1 MTALNFAIT
10 DDGIFLATDS
20 LVTHEGQ
27 PLMFTTKVLT
37 VPHLD
42 GLICA
47 TGSIV
52 LFHRWALNV
61 LREASSGMMSYLDH
75 DTPEEL
81 NSIWAGMSEDERGSG
96 TGTIYHFGYDRDF
109 DRFEGFAYRS
119 SNNFESEPLAH
130 NIYTKPPMAGQFS
143 ITSFP
148 DDFVETCR
156 GQKMEQDKLPADKRV
171 HIGGHVIAYTLQRNS
186 REGQPTTTFTTVQTA
201 FEFED
206 LVDMYRVTMER
217 GSDFWKK

>member
-10 DDGIFLATDS
+10 DDGVFLATDS
-20 LVTHEGQ
+20 LVTHEGE
-27 PLMFTTKVLT
+27 PLRFTTKVLT

-52 LFHRWALNV
+52 LFHRWALEV
-61 LREASSGMMSYLDH
+61 LSQTSSGQMSFIDH
-75 DTPEEL
+75 AVPDAL
-81 NSIWAGMSEDERGSG
+81 MSIWTGMSEEERCG
-96 TGTIYHFGYDRDF
+96 TATIYHFGYDADE

-119 SNNFESEPLAH
+119 SSNFESEYLEN
-130 NIYTKPPMAGQFS
+130 NIYIKPPFAGQFS
-143 ITSFP
+143 MTGFP

-156 GQKMEQDKLPADKRV
+156 GQKIEQDKLPADKRV
-171 HIGGHVIAYTLQRNS
+171 HIGGHVMAYTLQRHK
-186 REGQPTTTFTTVQTA
+186 REGQPTTTFTTVETA

-206 LVDMYRVTMER
+206 FSDMDHRAMMRDIE
-217 GSDFWKK
+217 DE

>member
-20 LVTHEGQ
+20 LVTHEGE
-27 PLMFTTKVLT
+27 PLRFTTKVLT

-42 GLICA
+42 GLICG

-52 LFHRWALNV
+52 LFHRWALDV
-61 LREASSGMMSYLDH
+61 LGQASSGQMSYLDV
-75 DTPEEL
+75 DTPESL
-81 NSIWAGMSEDERGSG
+81 VSIWADMSEEERGGG
-96 TGTIYHFGYDRDF
+96 TGTIYHFGYDPDK

-119 SNNFESEPLAH
+119 SNGFESERLEQD
-130 NIYTKPPMAGQFS
+130 IYIKPPFAGQFS
-143 ITSFP
+143 LIGFP

-156 GQKMEQDKLPADKRV
+156 GQKIEQDKLPADKRV
-171 HIGGHVIAYTLQRNS
+171 HIGGHVIAYTLQRNK
-186 REGQPTTTFTTVQTA
+186 REGQPTTTYATVQTA

-206 LVDMYRVTMER
+206 IRDMYRRSMMRDYINE
-217 GSDFWKK
+217 